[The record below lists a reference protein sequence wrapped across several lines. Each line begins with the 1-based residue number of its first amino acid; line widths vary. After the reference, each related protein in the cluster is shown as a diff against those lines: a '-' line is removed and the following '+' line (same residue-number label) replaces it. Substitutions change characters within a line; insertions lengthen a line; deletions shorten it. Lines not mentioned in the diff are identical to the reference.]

1 VLAVAP
7 GLARRITRLLESIA
21 LGTAG
26 AEVAAVSA
34 SAAFTGAESII
45 AQAAASAVKVAS
57 FGDLGDA
64 LLKRVAFIK
73 IITLCHLFS
82 RYLFIGRLII
92 RIYFC
97 CKIVQIFNTLAN

>member
-1 VLAVAP
+1 VLVVAP
-7 GLARRITRLLESIA
+7 GLARRITRLLESTA

-26 AEVAAVSA
+26 ADVAAVSA

-57 FGDLGDA
+57 FGDLEDA
-64 LLKRVAFIK
+64 LLERVAFIK
-73 IITLCHLFS
+73 IITLFS
-82 RYLFIGRLII
+82 RYLFINRLIV
-92 RIYFC
+92 RIYVC